1 MNEIFL
7 PTLHTFENDNIFTGS
22 YGSLRFRAKPNIVK
36 KSPKEVDME
45 QSTITVEFWHGL
57 FCYEKSTME
66 GEQTFPMSMEG
77 LDAMRA
83 WLWENK

>member
-22 YGSLRFRAKPNIVK
+22 HGPLRFRAKPNIVK

-66 GEQTFPMSMEG
+66 GKQTFPMSMEG